1 MWGSTSERVVCGEE
15 VGCEDCWDAE
25 KGVKWGSCACG
36 GGLVQ
41 GERGRS
47 VKGDGMCVLSN
58 YLRELL

>member
-36 GGLVQ
+36 GDAY
-41 GERGRS
+41 RGSGVGVLR
-47 VKGDGMCVLSN
+47 VTVCVC
-58 YLRELL
+58 